1 MLFLSGDITE
11 ILQVRASQKK
21 YKGVVYSASAGIPE
35 FVSLVIVHQYIL
47 GQRQFSWSFPFFRI
61 HERNL
66 KHSRQTFSARD
77 SNVKNQ
83 SGTTWIVH

>member
-21 YKGVVYSASAGIPE
+21 YKGVVYSASAGITE

-47 GQRQFSWSFPFFRI
+47 GQRQFS
-61 HERNL
+61 
-66 KHSRQTFSARD
+66 
-77 SNVKNQ
+77 
-83 SGTTWIVH
+83 